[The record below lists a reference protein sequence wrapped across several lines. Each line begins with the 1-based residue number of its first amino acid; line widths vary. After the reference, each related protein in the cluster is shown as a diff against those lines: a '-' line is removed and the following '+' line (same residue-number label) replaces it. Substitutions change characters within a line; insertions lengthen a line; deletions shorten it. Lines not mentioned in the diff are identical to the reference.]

1 MKYWET
7 EFSNVEKDY
16 TPSSRNVGLVPSKL
30 LIYYI
35 NRISSKN
42 QIILPVVTEKRIWW
56 TPTPINDKKKK
67 KNSQQTRARR
77 ELPQTGEG
85 IYMLHHTCWGKTMF
99 LPKTGNKAKM
109 LSPLRLGKKQ
119 GRLTLQHVL
128 VVLDSSSKARKA
140 SLAD

>member
-1 MKYWET
+1 
-7 EFSNVEKDY
+7 
-16 TPSSRNVGLVPSKL
+16 
-30 LIYYI
+30 
-35 NRISSKN
+35 
-42 QIILPVVTEKRIWW
+42 
-56 TPTPINDKKKK
+56 
-67 KNSQQTRARR
+67 
-77 ELPQTGEG
+77 
-85 IYMLHHTCWGKTMF
+85 MF